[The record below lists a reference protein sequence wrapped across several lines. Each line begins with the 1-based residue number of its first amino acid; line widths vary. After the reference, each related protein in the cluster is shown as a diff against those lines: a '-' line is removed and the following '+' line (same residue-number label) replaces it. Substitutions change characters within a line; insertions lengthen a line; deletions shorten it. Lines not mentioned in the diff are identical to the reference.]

1 MARTEKVSITID
13 AAVLAAVKKRA
24 RAARKNLSTFIS
36 DELADALRRQGL
48 KALIQDFERESGP
61 ITAAER
67 RKARALLEAAD
78 RPRKRRTTA
87 A

>member
-1 MARTEKVSITID
+1 M
-13 AAVLAAVKKRA
+13 
-24 RAARKNLSTFIS
+24 
-36 DELADALRRQGL
+36 RRQGL